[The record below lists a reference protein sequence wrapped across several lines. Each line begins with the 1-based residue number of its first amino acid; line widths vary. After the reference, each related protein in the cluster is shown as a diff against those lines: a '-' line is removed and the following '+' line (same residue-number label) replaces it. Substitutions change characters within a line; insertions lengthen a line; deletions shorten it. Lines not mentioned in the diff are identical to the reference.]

1 MELLR
6 DLDKRVEK
14 VRALMKKQGLN
25 ALLILKPENKIY
37 LTGAEPGRLLI
48 TKRGAV
54 LWVRRLYTEINSDMY
69 FHKDYP
75 IDVRIYE
82 KNAVKNHV
90 KKLKIKK
97 LGVEDSGVETQKAMR
112 RELKVKIIPTDAVEN
127 ARAIK
132 SEYEIGLIKK
142 SAEIAKKGM
151 RKAYE
156 VVKEGASE
164 INAVAEVEYE
174 IRKNGSE
181 TPPFN
186 EGAIL
191 AYGKNGA
198 NIHAISGKR
207 KISHG
212 LAVVDLGARYMHYY
226 SDMTRTIKVGHLDKK
241 ERGILEFVKNLQ
253 QEAIDKIEVGMKA
266 SELHKFVEEKIKK
279 KGFEFYHSTGHG
291 IGIKVHELPSISE
304 NSKETFEKNMVFTV
318 EPGIYIPHKF
328 GVRWEDTL
336 VLRKNKKEIL
346 TR

>member
-69 FHKDYP
+69 FHEDYP

-112 RELKVKIIPTDAVEN
+112 RELKVTPVVTDAVEN